1 MAVIDPIL
9 VTQASDRIRQL
20 ERVRNDRE
28 ELMRGQSNRRSD
40 RVQAERTNVDQ
51 LSNQRDAAEQ
61 LQDQRRQERLSESRR
76 LDALDETRRNARSAA
91 ENNGEQRG
99 DAGVR
104 LQDVQIDRA
113 RSEAAEAYRFQTEN
127 ARVEAR
133 QQAYQTEQRQS
144 ALRDQARIDRVDLS
158 IPPPAN

>member
-1 MAVIDPIL
+1 MAVVDPIL
-9 VTQASDRIRQL
+9 LTQATDRIRQL
-20 ERVRNDRE
+20 ERVRNERE
-28 ELMRGQSNRRSD
+28 DLMRGQSNRRSE
-40 RVQAERTNVDQ
+40 RVQAARTSAEETRSQ
-51 LSNQRDAAEQ
+51 STAADR
-61 LQDQRRQERLSESRR
+61 LQDQQRQERLSERRR
-76 LDALDETRRNARSAA
+76 LDALDETRRNARITA
-91 ENNGEQRG
+91 ENNSE

-104 LQDVQIDRA
+104 LSDVQVERV
-113 RSEAAEAYRFQTEN
+113 RSEAAEAYRLQTES